1 MYLGEL
7 HARLIELAQRRVRA
21 GEITERGLARRC
33 GMSQPHLHNVLKQ
46 IRALSN
52 DAADRLMQ
60 ALGVT
65 IADLLWTGLG
75 DAGGDL
81 RAVPVLRNR
90 LGPGADAVLGVYRG
104 TMALP
109 ASLVAGLVDPVAARL
124 APDLALP
131 RGVAANDLVL
141 LDQNPVVRSSA
152 RGGGLWVVAEEGG
165 LRVRYLR
172 AGGTILYVASE
183 ATLDDPRRWLA
194 VSPAERNVLEVVM
207 ARVVWLS
214 RELGQDPAQA
224 G

>member
-1 MYLGEL
+1 VYLGEL

>member
-7 HARLIELAQRRVRA
+7 HARLIGLAQRRVRT
-21 GEITERGLARRC
+21 GEVTERGLARRC
-33 GMSQPHLHNVLKQ
+33 GMSQPHLHNVLKHV
-46 IRALSN
+46 RALSN

-60 ALGVT
+60 ALDVT

-81 RAVPVLRNR
+81 RVVPIARNR
-90 LGPGADAVLGVYRG
+90 LGPGADAVLAVHRG

-109 ASLVAGLVDPVAARL
+109 ASLVTGLVDPVAARL

-131 RGVAANDLVL
+131 RGMEASDLVL
-141 LDQNPVVRSSA
+141 LDQNPVVRSNA
-152 RGGGLWVVAEEGG
+152 RGGGLWVVAEAGG

-172 AGGTILYVASE
+172 AGGTLLYIANE
-183 ATLDDPRRWLA
+183 ANLEDPRRWLA
-194 VSPAERNVLEVVM
+194 VSPAERDVLEVVV

-214 RELGQDPAQA
+214 RKLVEEPVATG
-224 G
+224 